1 MSSNTN
7 ELFDGQWQV
16 LAWEQVY
23 DDGRRELPMGEQ
35 LEGFIRYSPDG
46 RMVCMISRADR
57 ARFEL
62 GGQWN
67 APDEE
72 KARAYDSM
80 LCYAG
85 RYRVEGDTVTH
96 LVDMSLF
103 PNWKGG
109 EQKRRFALRPDGTL
123 ELTARL
129 EAGTPQARTARLV
142 WRRAATTP
150 SQGVSQ

>member
-1 MSSNTN
+1 MSNNDAFVGLWRVVS
-7 ELFDGQWQV
+7 
-16 LAWEQVY
+16 WEQLY

-35 LEGFIRYSPDG
+35 LEGFIRYSEDG
-46 RMVCMISRADR
+46 QMVCLISRSDR
-57 ARFEL
+57 GRFQR
-62 GGQWN
+62 GGQWD

-85 RYRVEGDTVTH
+85 RYRIDGDTVTH
-96 LVDMSLF
+96 FVDMSLF

-129 EAGTPQARTARLV
+129 ESGTSQARTARLV
-142 WRRAATTP
+142 WRRAPPAP
-150 SQGVSQ
+150 SQGASA